1 MFNIITQGFE
11 KVSVQLFTQ
20 FLIDFIAVFILIGVI
35 YYRSYRR
42 TDLFLTFFGFNVII
56 FFMTFMLNKTE
67 MSMGAAFGLFAVFSI
82 LRFRTE
88 GLAAKDMTY
97 LFLVIALG
105 LIIAINR
112 DDLLNLCITVVI
124 LLGIVGVL
132 ETSVLIKKEHTH
144 TITYDKIGLI
154 LPEKR
159 AELLQDLRNRMGIN
173 IHRVEIR
180 EYDFLKDA
188 TQLTVFYYN

>member
-1 MFNIITQGFE
+1 MLNIITQGFE

-132 ETSVLIKKEHTH
+132 ETSILIKKENTH

-159 AELLQDLRNRMGIN
+159 AELLKDLRNRMGIN